1 MPFVAKDEPV
11 AVFKTYI
18 PIAVIRFRRK
28 EPETFGRK
36 LARFKCLPVVMMM
49 HIQRVP
55 VIHTTSFKMLIR
67 DRESERMDKM
77 QAGLRDRTKPTD
89 ITGVLRNFRIE
100 EDDVKHDERTL
111 NIED

>member
-1 MPFVAKDEPV
+1 
-11 AVFKTYI
+11 
-18 PIAVIRFRRK
+18 
-28 EPETFGRK
+28 
-36 LARFKCLPVVMMM
+36 
-49 HIQRVP
+49 
-55 VIHTTSFKMLIR
+55 MLIR